1 MTGADKTTA
10 GELAGRVAIVTGSG
24 RNIGRAIALTLAD
37 AGASIVVNGR
47 SNAAAVDGV
56 VREIE
61 AAGGKALGTMADV
74 ANEAEVA
81 RMIDAVVERF
91 GRIDV
96 VVNNAAGR
104 PEQAFDSMLLA
115 DWRGVLATIL
125 DGAFLV
131 AKAALPHLKRSRAG
145 AIVNVGGVSGH
156 IGTRH
161 RAHVVTAKAG
171 LVGLTKALAHDLAA
185 DGITVNCVV
194 PGLIETAR
202 DPNAQLPHHHSV
214 SRTLTG
220 RLGTSE
226 DVAALVRFLAGPK
239 ARYITGQTLH
249 VNGGM
254 YLG

>member
-1 MTGADKTTA
+1 MTGTDK
-10 GELAGRVAIVTGSG
+10 ELAGRVAVVTGAG
-24 RNIGRAIALTLAD
+24 RNIGRAIALALAD
-37 AGASIVVNGR
+37 AGASVVVNGL
-47 SNAAAVDGV
+47 SNAEAVDGV

-61 AAGGKALGTMADV
+61 ALGGKALPAIADV
-74 ANEAEVA
+74 ADEAAVSA
-81 RMIDAVVERF
+81 MIAAAAQRF

-104 PEQAFDSMLLA
+104 PEQPFEAMSLA

-125 DGAFLV
+125 DGTFLV
-131 AKAALPHLKRSRAG
+131 AKAALPHLKQSGAG
-145 AIVNVGGVSGH
+145 AIVNIGGVSGH

-171 LVGLTKALAHDLAA
+171 LIGLTKALAHDLAA
-185 DGITVNCVV
+185 DAITVNCVV
-194 PGLIETAR
+194 PGLIDTAR
-202 DPNAQLPHHHSV
+202 DPNRQLPHHHSV

-220 RLGTSE
+220 RLGTP
-226 DVAALVRFLAGPK
+226 DDIAAAVRFLAGPQ

>member
-1 MTGADKTTA
+1 MSEKD
-10 GELAGRVAIVTGSG
+10 LAGRVAVVTGAG
-24 RNIGRAIALTLAD
+24 RNIGRAIALALAD
-37 AGASIVVNGR
+37 AGAGVAVNGL
-47 SNAAAVDGV
+47 SNAEAVDGV

-61 AAGGKALGTMADV
+61 ARGGAAVAAMADV
-74 ANEAEVA
+74 AEEAAVA
-81 RMIDAVVERF
+81 RMISAAVERF

-104 PEQAFDSMLLA
+104 PEQPLEAMTLA
-115 DWRGVLATIL
+115 DWHGVLATVL

-131 AKAALPHLKRSRAG
+131 AKAALPHLRRSGAG
-145 AIVNVGGVSGH
+145 AIVNIGGVSGH

-171 LVGLTKALAHDLAA
+171 LIGLTKALAHDLAA

-194 PGLIETAR
+194 PGLIATAR
-202 DPNAQLPHHHSV
+202 DPSRQLPHHHSV
-214 SRTLTG
+214 SRTLAG
-220 RLGTSE
+220 RLGTP
-226 DVAALVRFLAGPK
+226 DDIADMVRFLAGPQ

>member
-1 MTGADKTTA
+1 MTETD
-10 GELAGRVAIVTGSG
+10 LAGRVALVTGAG
-24 RNIGRAIALTLAD
+24 RNIGRAIALALAE
-37 AGASIVVNGR
+37 AGAGVVVNGR
-47 SNAAAVDGV
+47 SNAQAVGGV

-61 AAGGKALGTMADV
+61 ARGGTALAAMADV
-74 ANEAEVA
+74 ADEAAVA
-81 RMIDAVVERF
+81 RMVAAAEARF

-104 PEQAFDSMLLA
+104 PEQPFEAMSLN
-115 DWRGVLATIL
+115 DWRGVLATVL

-131 AKAALPHLKRSRAG
+131 AKAALPHLKQSGAG
-145 AIVNVGGVSGH
+145 AIVNIGGVSGH
-156 IGTRH
+156 IGTKH

-171 LVGLTKALAHDLAA
+171 LIGLTKALAHDLAP

-194 PGLIETAR
+194 PGLIDTAR
-202 DPNAQLPHHHSV
+202 DPNRQLPHHHSV

-220 RLGTSE
+220 RLGTP
-226 DVAALVRFLAGPK
+226 DDIAALVRFLAGPQ

>member
-1 MTGADKTTA
+1 MKSADK
-10 GELAGRVAIVTGSG
+10 ELGGRVAIVTGAG
-24 RNIGRAIALTLAD
+24 RNIGRAIALALAD
-37 AGASIVVNGR
+37 AGASIVVNGL
-47 SNAAAVDGV
+47 SNAKAVDGV

-61 AAGGKALGTMADV
+61 ANGGKALSAMADV
-74 ANEAEVA
+74 TDEVA
-81 RMIDAVVERF
+81 VSRMIAAAVERF

-104 PEQAFDSMLLA
+104 PEQPFEAMSLTN
-115 DWRGVLATIL
+115 WRGVLATIL

-131 AKAALPHLKRSRAG
+131 AKAALPHMKRSDAG
-145 AIVNVGGVSGH
+145 AIINIGGVSGH
-156 IGTRH
+156 IGTRN

-171 LVGLTKALAHDLAA
+171 LIGLTKALAHDLAQ
-185 DGITVNCVV
+185 DRITANCVV

-220 RLGTSE
+220 RLGTPE
-226 DVAALVRFLAGPK
+226 EIAAVVRFLAGPQ
-239 ARYITGQTLH
+239 ARYITGQTVH